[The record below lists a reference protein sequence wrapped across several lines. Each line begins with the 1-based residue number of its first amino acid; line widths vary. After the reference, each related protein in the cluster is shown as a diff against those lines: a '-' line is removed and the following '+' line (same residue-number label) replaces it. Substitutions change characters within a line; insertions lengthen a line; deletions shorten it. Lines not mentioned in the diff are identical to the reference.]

1 MKWVKT
7 DIIQGTT
14 EWRLARLGRFTSS
27 RIGDL
32 MKPGRKNTRFGSVAS
47 DYIDKIIGERMIDH
61 NNILVP
67 DEWDELFDELEPRPS
82 KAMRRGLELEPLA
95 RAAWA
100 GYIGDAYEVERGGF
114 LQTEDGLCGDSPDA
128 VAYAGGLPSLAAE
141 IKCPGVGVHAK
152 ALYMVRDNDSLF
164 DFNSVYY
171 WQCMMHIWATGCHA
185 CDFVSY
191 DPRCRVALHVVRI
204 RRDEEAIDK
213 MRLRVMEAEEEIT
226 RRLEAID
233 KAGRQ

>member
-1 MKWVKT
+1 M
-7 DIIQGTT
+7 QGTT
-14 EWRLARLGRFTSS
+14 QWRLARLGRFTSS

-61 NNILVP
+61 NNIAS
-67 DEWDELFDELEPRPS
+67 DEWEELFKEIETRPTRE
-82 KAMRRGLELEPLA
+82 MLRGSELEPLA

-128 VAYAGGLPSLAAE
+128 LAYAGELLSIVAE
-141 IKCPGVGVHAK
+141 FKCPGIAVHAK
-152 ALYMVRDNDSLF
+152 ALYTVQDNESLYEF
-164 DFNSVYY
+164 SMVYY
-171 WQCMMHIWATGCHA
+171 WQCMMHLWATGAPC
-185 CDFVSY
+185 CDWVSY
-191 DPRCRVALHVVRI
+191 DPRCRVPLHVVRI

-213 MRLRVMEAEEEIT
+213 MRLRVMEAEEEIA
-226 RRLEAID
+226 RRMDIIN
-233 KAGRQ
+233 RNV

>member
-1 MKWVKT
+1 MKWART
-7 DIIQGTT
+7 DIMQGTT
-14 EWRLARLGRFTSS
+14 QWRLARLGRFTSS

-61 NNILVP
+61 NNIAS
-67 DEWDELFDELEPRPS
+67 DEWEELFKEIETRPTRE
-82 KAMRRGLELEPLA
+82 MLRGSELEPLA

-128 VAYAGGLPSLAAE
+128 LAYAGELLSIVAE
-141 IKCPGVGVHAK
+141 FKCPGIAVHAK
-152 ALYMVRDNDSLF
+152 ALYTVQDNESLYEF
-164 DFNSVYY
+164 SMVYY
-171 WQCMMHIWATGCHA
+171 WQCMMHLWATGAPC
-185 CDFVSY
+185 CDWVSY
-191 DPRCRVALHVVRI
+191 DPRCRVPLHVVRI

-213 MRLRVMEAEEEIT
+213 MRLRVMEAEEEIA
-226 RRLEAID
+226 RRMDIIN
-233 KAGRQ
+233 RNV